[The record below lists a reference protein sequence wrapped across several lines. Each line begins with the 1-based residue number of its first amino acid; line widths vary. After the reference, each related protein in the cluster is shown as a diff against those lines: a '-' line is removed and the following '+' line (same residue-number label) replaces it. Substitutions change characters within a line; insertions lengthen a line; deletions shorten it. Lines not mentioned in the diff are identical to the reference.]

1 MHPKPTGNA
10 KVGLLKDDGLGRS
23 IRATRERKG
32 LSLRE
37 LARQVN
43 VSPSLISQIE
53 RGRAMPSVG
62 TLFTIATILDLDL
75 GDMFSSQ
82 GVEQETPSD
91 AAVGAPTPSPDRPAG
106 PVQRKHNRKKIK
118 LHTGVVW
125 ELLTPAADDQVEFLH
140 VTYDVG
146 GASCEDGVLFR
157 HGGMEYGYI
166 LSGRLGMQIGFEEY
180 VLEPGDSLSFSAQ
193 TPHRLWAIGNEPAV
207 AIFTIIRRHSDSR
220 MVSHDKE

>member
-1 MHPKPTGNA
+1 MHSKTTGNA
-10 KVGLLKDDGLGRS
+10 KINLLKDEGLGRS
-23 IRATRERKG
+23 IRATREKKG

-37 LARQVN
+37 LARQVD

-62 TLFTIATILDLDL
+62 TLFSIANILELNL
-75 GDMFSSQ
+75 GDMFNNTA
-82 GVEQETPSD
+82 VEQELLN
-91 AAVGAPTPSPDRPAG
+91 DRPLSMNALQPEGTAG
-106 PVQRKHNRKKIK
+106 PVQRRHNRKKIK

-125 ELLTPAADDQVEFLH
+125 ERLTPAADDQVEFLH

-166 LSGRLGMQIGFEEY
+166 LSGQLGIQIGFDEY
-180 VLEPGDSLSFSAQ
+180 VLGPGDSLCFSAQ
-193 TPHRLWAIGNEPAV
+193 TPHRLWAIGDEPAV
-207 AIFTIIRRHSDSR
+207 AIFTILRRHSDSR
-220 MVSHDKE
+220 MISRDEE